1 MTKKRIVVICPGRG
15 SYSRETSNY
24 LVDSDS
30 NLTSLIRSHDKVRL
44 SEGLLGVSELD
55 SGTFRTKTHMSGEN
69 ASPLIYACSLKDF
82 FSIDQQKYEVVA
94 ICGNSMGWY
103 ISLALGGSLSYE
115 DGFKLIQKMGTLTH
129 ENGEGGQI
137 IYPIVD
143 DDWRKDEKLYESVL
157 KETLKIGAKVSIKL
171 GGYLVIAGLQNQL
184 KYLLENLPKIDKYP
198 FQIPFHSAFHT
209 ELLEKIPSLAESK
222 LERAI
227 FSKPKI
233 PLIDGRGNI
242 WSPWSANVNELY
254 SYTLNHQVIK
264 KYDFS
269 SSVSVALKE
278 FCPDHV
284 VLLGPGNSLGGPV
297 AQILINQQ
305 WNGLKSKEDFLNTQ
319 KNNPY
324 VVSMGISEQKNLV
337 I

>member
-24 LVDSDS
+24 LVDCGPE
-30 NLTSLIRSHDKVRL
+30 LTSLIKSHDKLRL
-44 SEGLLGVSELD
+44 SEGLISLSELD

-69 ASPLIYACSLKDF
+69 ASTLIYACSLKDYF
-82 FSIDQQKYEVVA
+82 AINNQKYGVVA

-103 ISLALGGSLSYE
+103 ISLALAGSLSYE
-115 DGFKLIQKMGTLTH
+115 DGFKLIQKMGSLTH

-143 DDWRKDEKLYESVL
+143 ENWREDKKLYEPIL
-157 KETLKIGAKVSIKL
+157 KEILKIGAKVSIKL

-184 KYLLENLPKIDKYP
+184 DHLLEKLPKIDNYP
-198 FQIPFHSAFHT
+198 FQIPHHSAFHT
-209 ELLEKIPSLAESK
+209 ELLKEIPVLAKSQ
-222 LERAI
+222 LDRTI

-233 PLIDGRGNI
+233 PLVDGRGNI
-242 WSPWSANVNELY
+242 WSPWSTNEDELY
-254 SYTLNHQVIK
+254 NYTLSHQVIN

-278 FCPDHV
+278 FCPDHI

-297 AQILINQQ
+297 AQILIDNQ

-319 KNNPY
+319 KSNPY
-324 VVSMGISEQKNLV
+324 IMSMGISEQKNLV

>member
-1 MTKKRIVVICPGRG
+1 MIKKRIVVICPGRG

-30 NLTSLIRSHDKVRL
+30 NLNFLIRSHDRARL
-44 SEGLLGVSELD
+44 SKGLLGISELD

-82 FSIDQQKYEVVA
+82 FSINQQKYEVVA

-103 ISLALGGSLSYE
+103 ISLALGGSLNHE
-115 DGFKLIQKMGTLTH
+115 DGFKLIQEMGTLTH

-157 KETLKIGAKVSIKL
+157 KEMLKIGAKVSIKL

-184 KYLLENLPKIDKYP
+184 DHLLKVLPKMDKYP

-209 ELLEKIPSLAESK
+209 DLLEKIPSMAESK
-222 LERAI
+222 LGRAI
-227 FSKPKI
+227 FNKPKI

-242 WSPWSANVNELY
+242 WSPWSTNVNELY

-284 VLLGPGNSLGGPV
+284 VLLGPGNSLGSPV
-297 AQILINQQ
+297 AQILIKQQ
-305 WNGLKSKEDFLNTQ
+305 WNGLKSKEDFLADQ
-319 KNNPY
+319 KNNFF
-324 VVSMGISEQKNLV
+324 VVSMGIDEQKNFV

>member
-30 NLTSLIRSHDKVRL
+30 NMTSLIKSHDKLRL
-44 SEGLLGVSELD
+44 SEGLPSISVLD
-55 SGTFRTKTHMSGEN
+55 SGTFRTKTHMGGEN

-82 FSIDQQKYEVVA
+82 FSINQQKYEVVA

-115 DGFKLIQKMGTLTH
+115 DGFKLIQIMGTLTH
-129 ENGEGGQI
+129 ENGQGGQI
-137 IYPIVD
+137 IYPIID

-157 KETLKIGAKVSIKL
+157 KEILKIGAKVSIEL
-171 GGYLVIAGLQNQL
+171 GGYLVIAGLQSQL
-184 KYLLENLPKIDKYP
+184 DHLLKELPKIDKYP
-198 FQIPFHSAFHT
+198 FQIPYHSAFHT
-209 ELLEKIPSLAESK
+209 ELLEKIPSLAELK
-222 LERAI
+222 LDRAI

-242 WSPWSANVNELY
+242 WSPWSTNVSELY
-254 SYTLNHQVIK
+254 NYTLTYQVTK

-269 SSVSVALKE
+269 SSVFVALKE

-305 WNGLKSKEDFLNTQ
+305 WNGLKSKQDFLSTQ
-319 KNNPY
+319 KNNPF
-324 VVSMGISEQKNLV
+324 VVSMGIEEQKNLV
-337 I
+337 L

>member
-24 LVDSDS
+24 LVDSHS
-30 NLTSLIRSHDKVRL
+30 NLNYLIKSHDKVRL
-44 SEGLLGVSELD
+44 AEGLPSVSKLD

-69 ASPLIYACSLKDF
+69 ASPLIYACSLKDY
-82 FSIDQQKYEVVA
+82 FSIEKQKYEVVA

-115 DGFKLIQKMGTLTH
+115 DGFKLVQIMGTLTH

-143 DDWRKDEKLYESVL
+143 DAWRHDKKLYEAVS
-157 KETLKIGAKVSIKL
+157 KEILKIGAKVSINL
-171 GGYLVIAGLQNQL
+171 GGYLVIAGSQNQL
-184 KYLLENLPKIDKYP
+184 DHLLEELPKIDKYP

-222 LERAI
+222 LDRAV

-242 WSPWSANVNELY
+242 WSPWSTDVNELY

-297 AQILINQQ
+297 AQILINQR
-305 WNGLKSKEDFLNTQ
+305 WNGLKSKQDFLGIQ
-319 KNNPY
+319 KNNPF
-324 VVSMGISEQKNLV
+324 VVSMGIDEQKNLV
-337 I
+337 L

>member
-15 SYSRETSNY
+15 SYSRESSNY

-44 SEGLLGVSELD
+44 SEGLPSISVLD

-115 DGFKLIQKMGTLTH
+115 DGFKLIQNMGTLTH

-143 DDWRKDEKLYESVL
+143 DDWRKDEKLYEFVL
-157 KETLKIGAKVSIKL
+157 KEILKIGAKISIKL

-184 KYLLENLPKIDKYP
+184 DHLLRELPKIDKYP

-209 ELLEKIPSLAESK
+209 EVLGKIPSLAESK
-222 LERAI
+222 LDRAI

-242 WSPWSANVNELY
+242 WSPWSTNVNELY
-254 SYTLNHQVIK
+254 SYTLNYQVIK

-269 SSVSVALKE
+269 GSVSVALKE
-278 FCPDHV
+278 FCPDHI

-305 WNGLKSKEDFLNTQ
+305 WNGLKSKQDFLGTQ
-319 KNNPY
+319 KNNPF
-324 VVSMGISEQKNLV
+324 VVSMGIDEQKNLV
-337 I
+337 L

>member
-1 MTKKRIVVICPGRG
+1 MTKKRIVVVCPGRG

-24 LVDSDS
+24 LVNSDS
-30 NLTSLIRSHDKVRL
+30 NLTNLIRTHDKLRL
-44 SEGLLGVSELD
+44 SEGLHSVSELD

-69 ASPLIYACSLKDF
+69 ASPLIYACSLKDY
-82 FSIDQQKYEVVA
+82 FSIDKQKYEVVA

-129 ENGEGGQI
+129 ENGQGGQI

-143 DDWRKDEKLYESVL
+143 DDWRQDKKLYESVL
-157 KETLKIGAKVSIKL
+157 NEILKIGAKVSIKL
-171 GGYLVIAGLQNQL
+171 GGYLVIAGSQNQL
-184 KYLLENLPKIDKYP
+184 DHLLKNLPKIDKYP

-209 ELLEKIPSLAESK
+209 KLLEQIPSLAESQ
-222 LERAI
+222 LDRAI
-227 FSKPKI
+227 FNKPKI

-242 WSPWSANVNELY
+242 WSPWSTNVNELY
-254 SYTLNHQVIK
+254 SYTLNYQVIK

-269 SSVSVALKE
+269 SAISIALKE
-278 FCPDHV
+278 FCPDNV

-297 AQILINQQ
+297 AQILIDRQ
-305 WNGLKSKEDFLNTQ
+305 WNGLKSKEDFLNAQ
-319 KNNPY
+319 KIKPY
-324 VVSMGISEQKNLV
+324 VVSMDIEEQKNLML
-337 I
+337 

>member
-1 MTKKRIVVICPGRG
+1 MTKKRIVIICPGRG

-24 LVDSDS
+24 LVDCGPR
-30 NLTSLIRSHDKVRL
+30 LTSLIKSHDKLRL
-44 SEGLLGVSELD
+44 SEGLTTISELD
-55 SGTFRTKTHMSGEN
+55 SGAFRTKTHMSGEN
-69 ASPLIYACSLKDF
+69 ASTLIYACSLKDHYA
-82 FSIDQQKYEVVA
+82 INKQKYEVVA

-103 ISLALGGSLSYE
+103 ISLALAGSLSYE

-143 DDWRKDEKLYESVL
+143 DNWREDKKLYKPIL
-157 KETLKIGAKVSIKL
+157 KEILKIGAKVSIKL

-184 KYLLENLPKIDKYP
+184 DHLLKKLPKIDKYP

-209 ELLEKIPSLAESK
+209 KLLEKIPSLAESK
-222 LERAI
+222 IDRAI
-227 FSKPKI
+227 FTKPKI

-242 WSPWSANVNELY
+242 WSPWSTNVNELY

-284 VLLGPGNSLGGPV
+284 VLLGPGNSLGSPV

-305 WNGLKSKEDFLNTQ
+305 WNGLKSKQDFLGTQ
-319 KNNPY
+319 KNNPF
-324 VVSMGISEQKNLV
+324 VVSMGIDEQKNLV
-337 I
+337 L